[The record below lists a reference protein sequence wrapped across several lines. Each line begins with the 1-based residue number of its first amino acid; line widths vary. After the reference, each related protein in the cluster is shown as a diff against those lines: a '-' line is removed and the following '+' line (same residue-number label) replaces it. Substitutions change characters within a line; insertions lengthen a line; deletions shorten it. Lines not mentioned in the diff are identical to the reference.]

1 MSKRELL
8 MGAFLLLAQVA
19 FAQLRV
25 LPRQAPLDLSATT
38 APLPI
43 PAILALDGTDTLAAA
58 PPPGGMPRA
67 IPLAYRFEELALFC
81 RIEVRLERVTKIPVR
96 FRLGSVDY
104 VDYLEGK
111 REVYSPPR

>member
-1 MSKRELL
+1 MSNRALL
-8 MGAFLLLAQVA
+8 VSVFLLLVQVA

-25 LPRQAPLDLSATT
+25 LPRQAPLDLSAAT
-38 APLPI
+38 ALPI
-43 PAILALDGTDTLAAA
+43 PAILSLDTADVVAA
-58 PPPGGMPRA
+58 PRQLSGSFHAVPRA
-67 IPLAYRFEELALFC
+67 YRYEELALFC
-81 RIEVRLERVTKIPVR
+81 RIEVQLERATKIPVR

>member
-8 MGAFLLLAQVA
+8 AGAFLLLAQVA

-25 LPRQAPLDLSATT
+25 LPPRAPLDLSATT
-38 APLPI
+38 SLPI
-43 PAILALDGTDTLAAA
+43 PAILALDPADAVAA
-58 PPPGGMPRA
+58 PLPPSGSIHSIPRA
-67 IPLAYRFEELALFC
+67 YRYEELALFC
-81 RIEVRLERVTKIPVR
+81 RIEVQLERVTKIPVR